1 MSQTLPPRRQL
12 ISHRYREVA
21 GVEIFYREA
30 GDPSAPVIVLLAGH
44 PSGVHAYNGLI
55 ERLATAWH
63 VVAPDY
69 PGYGFSATPA
79 DAPWTFDWLADVTDR
94 FLEDLGLSRYVLYMF
109 DFGAPVG
116 FRIAEKHPERIVGII
131 TQNGNIYTDGFGPG
145 VAALAN
151 WWQDRAAG
159 QSAVDGFLT
168 LAGTKFQWEA
178 GARDASAIDPA
189 MWTLDQALLDQPG
202 RKRAAEA
209 LLWDYQHN
217 PGRYPA
223 WQQYLRDNQP
233 PLLAIWGA
241 NDPFFI
247 PAGAEAFKRDLP
259 TAEVVLL
266 DTGHFALVEEVD
278 TIAEHAD
285 RFLSNVYRGVRS

>member
-1 MSQTLPPRRQL
+1 MPHQKYPIRHLSRS
-12 ISHRYREVA
+12 IE

-30 GDPSAPVIVLLAGH
+30 GDPAAPAIVLLSGH
-44 PSGVHAYNGLI
+44 PSGTHAYNGLI
-55 ERLATAWH
+55 ERLAGSWH

-69 PGYGFSATPA
+69 PGYGFSATPD
-79 DAPWTFDWLADVTDR
+79 DAPWTFDWLAHVTDG
-94 FLEDLGLSRYVLYMF
+94 FLDKLGLSRYVLYMF

-116 FRIAEKHPERIVGII
+116 FRIAEQHPERIAGII

-145 VAALAN
+145 VAALAD
-151 WWQDRAAG
+151 WWNDRASG
-159 QSAVDGFLT
+159 QAAVDGFLT
-168 LAGTKFQWEA
+168 VNGTKFQWEA
-178 GARDASAIDPA
+178 GARDVASIDPM

-202 RKRAAEA
+202 RKKAAEA

-217 PGRYPA
+217 PARYPG

-247 PAGAEAFKRDLP
+247 PPGAQAFKRDVP
-259 TAEVVLL
+259 DAQVVLL
-266 DTGHFALVEEVD
+266 NTGHFALVEEVD
-278 TIAEHAD
+278 AIAEYAD
-285 RFLSNVYRGVRS
+285 HLLHRAYGNGKVQS

>member
-1 MSQTLPPRRQL
+1 MSHEAVIR
-12 ISHRYREVA
+12 HRFHTVD
-21 GVEIFYREA
+21 GVEMFYREA
-30 GDPSAPVIVLLAGH
+30 GDSAAPVIVLLSGH

-55 ERLATAWH
+55 ERLAGAWH

-79 DAPWTFDWLADVTDR
+79 DAPWTFDWLAQITNR
-94 FLEDLGLSRYVLYMF
+94 LLEDLHLDRYAMYMF

-116 FRIAEKHPERIVGII
+116 FRIATAHPERIAGIV

-145 VAALAN
+145 VAALAE
-151 WWQDRAAG
+151 WWNDRAAG
-159 QSAVDGFLT
+159 QAAVDGFLT
-168 LAGTKFQWEA
+168 LAGTRFQWEA
-178 GARDASAIDPA
+178 GAREVSSIDPA
-189 MWTLDQALLDQPG
+189 MWTLDQALLEQPG

-217 PGRYPA
+217 PGRYPE
-223 WQQYLRDNQP
+223 WQTYLRTHQP

-247 PAGAEAFKRDLP
+247 PPGAQAYKRDVP
-259 TAEVVLL
+259 TADVVLL
-266 DTGHFALVEEVD
+266 DTGHFALVEELDV
-278 TIAEHAD
+278 IAARIDE
-285 RFLSNVYRGVRS
+285 FLRALPR